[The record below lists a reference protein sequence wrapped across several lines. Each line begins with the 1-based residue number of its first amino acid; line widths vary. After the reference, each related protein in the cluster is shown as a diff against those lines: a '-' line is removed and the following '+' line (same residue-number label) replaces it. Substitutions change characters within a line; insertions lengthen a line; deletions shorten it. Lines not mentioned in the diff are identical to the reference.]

1 MKKMELKEC
10 KSLEEVRTE
19 IDKLDDQI
27 VELIGA
33 RNGYIKQAARFK
45 NTVDEVKNPE
55 RIDEIIAKVRHKA
68 LALGMSANL
77 LEEIYTIMINEM
89 VESEIAEF
97 RNSSVF

>member
-1 MKKMELKEC
+1 MQLKEC
-10 KSLEEVRTE
+10 QSLEEVRTE

-33 RNGYIKQAARFK
+33 RNNYIKQAAKFK

-55 RIDEIIAKVRHKA
+55 RIQQIIAKVRHKA
-68 LALGMSANL
+68 LESGMSANL

>member
-1 MKKMELKEC
+1 MILKEC
-10 KSLEEVRTE
+10 KKLDEVRTE

-33 RNGYIKQAARFK
+33 RNSYIKQAAKFK
-45 NTVDEVKNPE
+45 NTVDEVKAPE

-68 LALGMSANL
+68 LTLGMSANL
-77 LEEIYTIMINEM
+77 LEEIYRIMIDEM

>member
-1 MKKMELKEC
+1 MEAKEC
-10 KSLEEVRTE
+10 KTLEEVRTE
-19 IDKLDDQI
+19 IDNLDDKI

-33 RNGYIKQAARFK
+33 RNSYVKQAARFK
-45 NTVDEVKNPE
+45 NTIDEVKAPE
-55 RIDEIIAKVRHKA
+55 RINEVMAKVRHKA
-68 LALGMSANL
+68 LTLGMSPNL

>member
-1 MKKMELKEC
+1 MKLKEC
-10 KSLEEVRTE
+10 KALNEVRTE

-33 RNGYIKQAARFK
+33 RNSYIKQAAQFK
-45 NTVDEVKNPE
+45 NTVDEVKAPE

-68 LALGMSANL
+68 LTMGMSANL
-77 LEEIYTIMINEM
+77 LEEIYTIMIDEM

>member
-1 MKKMELKEC
+1 MALKEC
-10 KSLEEVRTE
+10 KTLEEVRTE
-19 IDKLDDQI
+19 IDALDDQI

-33 RNGYIKQAARFK
+33 RNSYIKQAARFK
-45 NTVDEVKNPE
+45 ETVDEVKAPE
-55 RIDEIIAKVRHKA
+55 RINEIMAKVRHKA
-68 LALGMSANL
+68 LTLGMSPNL

>member
-1 MKKMELKEC
+1 MMEAKEC
-10 KSLEEVRTE
+10 KTLEEVRTA
-19 IDKLDDQI
+19 IDDLDDKI

-33 RNGYIKQAARFK
+33 RNSYVKQAARFK
-45 NTVDEVKNPE
+45 NTIDEVKAPE
-55 RIDEIIAKVRHKA
+55 RINEVMAKVRHKA
-68 LALGMSANL
+68 LTLGMSPNL

>member
-1 MKKMELKEC
+1 MALKEC
-10 KSLEEVRTE
+10 KTLDEVRTE

-33 RNGYIKQAARFK
+33 RNSYIKQAAQFK
-45 NTVDEVKNPE
+45 DTVDEVKNPE
-55 RIDEIIAKVRHKA
+55 RISEIIAKVRHKA
-68 LALGMSANL
+68 LELGMSANL
-77 LEEIYTIMINEM
+77 LEEIYTIMIDEM

>member
-1 MKKMELKEC
+1 MALKEC
-10 KSLEEVRTE
+10 KTLEEVRIE

-27 VELIGA
+27 VELIGN
-33 RNGYIKQAARFK
+33 RNSFIKQAAQFK
-45 NTVDEVKNPE
+45 NTVDEVKAPE

-68 LALGMSANL
+68 LTMGMSANL
-77 LEEIYTIMINEM
+77 LEEIYTIMIDEM

>member
-1 MKKMELKEC
+1 MTLKEC
-10 KSLEEVRTE
+10 KTLEEVRTE
-19 IDKLDDQI
+19 IDILDDQI

-33 RNGYIKQAARFK
+33 RNSYIKQAARFK
-45 NTVDEVKNPE
+45 NTVDEVKAPE
-55 RIDEIIAKVRHKA
+55 RINEIMTKVRHKA
-68 LALGMSANL
+68 LTLGMSPNL